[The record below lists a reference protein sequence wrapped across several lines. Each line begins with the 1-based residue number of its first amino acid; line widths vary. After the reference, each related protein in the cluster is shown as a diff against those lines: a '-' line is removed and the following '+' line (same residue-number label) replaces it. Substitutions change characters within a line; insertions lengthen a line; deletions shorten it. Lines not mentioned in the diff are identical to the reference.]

1 MTEELALLRS
11 NLAGRGESGD
21 MPARLGG
28 AYDAFE
34 YVLAALEA
42 GPVLTASVMAASHAA
57 EGRNELDLAPS
68 LLPIYRAFPG
78 LYAPASVEPVATS
91 ELAAL
96 CRDLADL
103 LWRTATS
110 APDIRD
116 QAACR
121 AACESAR
128 RIEALMVSKVQ

>member
-21 MPARLGG
+21 VPARLGG

-34 YVLAALEA
+34 NLLAALEA
-42 GPVLTASVMAASHAA
+42 GPVFAASVMAALHAA

-68 LLPIYRAFPG
+68 LLPIYGAFPG
-78 LYAPASVEPVATS
+78 LYAPASVEPVETS

-96 CRDLADL
+96 CRDSADL
-103 LWRTATS
+103 LWRTARS
-110 APDIRD
+110 ALDGRD
-116 QAACR
+116 LAACR

-128 RIEALMVSKVQ
+128 RIEALMVSNVQ